1 MNDSKVQRR
10 VANEAASVAQ
20 KRMSVIDAQ
29 MSADQNGWSNGHA
42 WTQTN
47 G

>member
-1 MNDSKVQRR
+1 MNDSKVQKR

-20 KRMSVIDAQ
+20 KRKSIIDAQ
-29 MSADQNGWSNGHA
+29 MAADQNGWANGHT
-42 WTQTN
+42 WTQMN